1 MAMLNQ
7 RKHIGIGRRSN
18 SGATMA
24 QRRRMPR
31 NDPRN
36 SSRRP
41 PVPLDPRSLRDLA
54 LHYAARFATTRAKL
68 VAYLDRKIK
77 MRGWAGEIP
86 PDTGALADEFAD
98 SGYVDDAAFAKSRAE
113 SMARRGYGARRIAAA
128 LHQAGIEPEL
138 RGATLDA
145 AAEHAD
151 AAAIALARRRR
162 FGPFGDAA
170 DDPAIR
176 QKQIA
181 AMIRAGH
188 SFDIARR
195 IVHAPDQNELGGCR

>member
-1 MAMLNQ
+1 
-7 RKHIGIGRRSN
+7 
-18 SGATMA
+18 
-24 QRRRMPR
+24 MPR

-41 PVPLDPRSLRDLA
+41 PVPLDSRSLRDLA

-68 VAYLDRKIK
+68 AAYLDRKLK
-77 MRGWAGEIP
+77 MRGWADDTP
-86 PDTGALADEFAD
+86 PDPRALADEFAE
-98 SGYVDDAAFAKSRAE
+98 SGYIDDAAFAKNRAE
-113 SMARRGYGARRIAAA
+113 SMTRRGYGTRRIAGA
-128 LHQAGIEPEL
+128 LHQAGIDTDL
-138 RGATLDA
+138 RGATLED

-151 AAAIALARRRR
+151 AAAITLARRRR
-162 FGPFGDAA
+162 FGPFGDTAH
-170 DDPAIR
+170 DPVVR

-195 IVHAPDQNELGGCR
+195 IVHAPDQEKLGDCG